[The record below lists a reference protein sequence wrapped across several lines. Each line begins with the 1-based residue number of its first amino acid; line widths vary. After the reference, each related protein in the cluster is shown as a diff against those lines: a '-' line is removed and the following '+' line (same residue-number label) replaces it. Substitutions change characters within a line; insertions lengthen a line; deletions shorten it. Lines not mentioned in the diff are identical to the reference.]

1 MLDLSSRSLS
11 LDSKPPR
18 LCAVSTLAWSTTR
31 PVSGRKSSANAM
43 LVAINRTRV
52 ASGDVAILTALHS
65 ELHLRGCLRP
75 LIRRE
80 FRHRLFAGEC
90 CLGPDNGREGA
101 QRCVIGPHRIDVVAS
116 CYRNAVFSALELR

>member
-31 PVSGRKSSANAM
+31 PVSGGKSSANAM

-52 ASGDVAILTALHS
+52 ASGDVAILTAPHS
-65 ELHLRGCLRP
+65 ELYLRRGLRT
-75 LIRRE
+75 LIRCE
-80 FRHRLFAGEC
+80 FRHGLFAGEC
-90 CLGPDNGREGA
+90 CLGPDNGWKRA
-101 QRCVIGPHRIDVVAS
+101 QRGVIGPHRVDIVAS
-116 CYRNAVFSALELR
+116 RHGNAVFSAL